1 MNQDIS
7 IAVALIVITTFFLI
21 VQLYKN
27 YKLEEDIEMYKQSIM
42 YLEDRI
48 AKRDIEGER
57 NFKDLVAGI
66 DGVTSVS
73 LSAKRYVELLR
84 AEESLVE
91 LQLKV
96 KEISDVK

>member
-1 MNQDIS
+1 MNQDIN
-7 IAVALIVITTFFLI
+7 IAVALIAITTFFLMI
-21 VQLYKN
+21 QLYKN
-27 YKLEEDIEMYKQSIM
+27 HKLEEDIEMYKQSNR

-57 NFKDLVAGI
+57 NFKDLIGGI

-84 AEESLVE
+84 AENDLIE
-91 LQLKV
+91 LKV
-96 KEISDVK
+96 KVRELDNG

>member
-7 IAVALIVITTFFLI
+7 IAVALLLITTFFLV

-27 YKLEEDIEMYKQSIM
+27 HKLEEDIEMYKQSNK

-84 AEESLVE
+84 AENDLVD
-91 LQLKV
+91 LKV
-96 KEISDVK
+96 KVRELDNE

>member
-7 IAVALIVITTFFLI
+7 IAVALIIGSVILLM
-21 VQLYKN
+21 VQVYKN
-27 YKLEEDIEMYKQSIM
+27 HKLEEDIEMYKQSNR

-84 AEESLVE
+84 AENDLIE
-91 LQLKV
+91 LKV
-96 KEISDVK
+96 KVRELDNE

>member
-7 IAVALIVITTFFLI
+7 IAVALIVITTFFLMI
-21 VQLYKN
+21 QLYKN
-27 YKLEEDIEMYKQSIM
+27 HKLEEDIEMYKRSNM

-84 AEESLVE
+84 AENDLIE
-91 LQLKV
+91 LKV
-96 KEISDVK
+96 KVRELDNG

>member
-1 MNQDIS
+1 MNQDFALCIFLL
-7 IAVALIVITTFFLI
+7 AVTVAMFCIQI
-21 VQLYKN
+21 YKN
-27 YKLEEDIEMYKQSIM
+27 YKLEEDIEMYKQSNR

-84 AEESLVE
+84 AENDLVD
-91 LQLKV
+91 LKV
-96 KEISDVK
+96 KVRELDNG

>member
-7 IAVALIVITTFFLI
+7 IAVALIIGSVVILMG
-21 VQLYKN
+21 QLYKN
-27 YKLEEDIEMYKQSIM
+27 HKLEEDIEMYKQSNK

-48 AKRDIEGER
+48 AKRDREGER
-57 NFKDLVAGI
+57 NFKDLVGGI

-84 AEESLVE
+84 AENDLVE
-91 LQLKV
+91 LKV
-96 KEISDVK
+96 RVRELDNG

>member
-7 IAVALIVITTFFLI
+7 IAVLLIVITTFFLI

-27 YKLEEDIEMYKQSIM
+27 HKLEEDIEMYKRSNR

-84 AEESLVE
+84 AENDLIE
-91 LQLKV
+91 LKV
-96 KEISDVK
+96 KVRELDNG

>member
-7 IAVALIVITTFFLI
+7 IAVALIVITAFFLMI
-21 VQLYKN
+21 QLYKN
-27 YKLEEDIEMYKQSIM
+27 HKLEEDIEMYKQSNR

-84 AEESLVE
+84 AENDLIE
-91 LQLKV
+91 LKV
-96 KEISDVK
+96 KVRELDNG

>member
-7 IAVALIVITTFFLI
+7 IAVALIVITTFFLML
-21 VQLYKN
+21 QLYKN
-27 YKLEEDIEMYKQSIM
+27 HKLEEDIDMYKQSNQ
-42 YLEDRI
+42 YLENRI

-57 NFKDLVAGI
+57 NFKDLVGGI

-84 AEESLVE
+84 AENDLIE
-91 LQLKV
+91 LKV
-96 KEISDVK
+96 KVRELDNG

>member
-7 IAVALIVITTFFLI
+7 IAVALIIGTLVLLL
-21 VQLYKN
+21 VQVYKN
-27 YKLEEDIEMYKQSIM
+27 HKLEEDIEMYKQSNR

-57 NFKDLVAGI
+57 NFKDLVGGI

-84 AEESLVE
+84 AENDLIE
-91 LQLKV
+91 LKV
-96 KEISDVK
+96 KVRELDNG

>member
-7 IAVALIVITTFFLI
+7 IAVALIVGSVILLM
-21 VQLYKN
+21 VQVYKN
-27 YKLEEDIEMYKQSIM
+27 HKLEEDIEMYKQSNR

-84 AEESLVE
+84 AENDLIE
-91 LQLKV
+91 LKV
-96 KEISDVK
+96 KVRELDNG

>member
-7 IAVALIVITTFFLI
+7 IAVALIIGTLALLI
-21 VQLYKN
+21 IQLYKN
-27 YKLEEDIEMYKQSIM
+27 HKLEEDIEMYKRSNR

-57 NFKDLVAGI
+57 NFKDLVGGI

-84 AEESLVE
+84 AENDLVD
-91 LQLKV
+91 LKV
-96 KEISDVK
+96 KVRELDNE

>member
-7 IAVALIVITTFFLI
+7 IAVALIIGTLVLLL

-27 YKLEEDIEMYKQSIM
+27 HKLEEDIDMYKQSNQ
-42 YLEDRI
+42 YLENRI

-57 NFKDLVAGI
+57 NFKDLVGGI

-84 AEESLVE
+84 AENDLIE
-91 LQLKV
+91 LKV
-96 KEISDVK
+96 KVRELNNG

>member
-7 IAVALIVITTFFLI
+7 IAVALILGTLVLLL

-27 YKLEEDIEMYKQSIM
+27 HKLEEDIDMYKQSNQ
-42 YLEDRI
+42 YLENRI

-57 NFKDLVAGI
+57 NFKDLVGGI

-84 AEESLVE
+84 AENDLIE
-91 LQLKV
+91 LKV
-96 KEISDVK
+96 KVRELDNG

>member
-1 MNQDIS
+1 MNQDFALCILLL
-7 IAVALIVITTFFLI
+7 AVTVAMFCIQI
-21 VQLYKN
+21 YKN
-27 YKLEEDIEMYKQSIM
+27 HKLEEDIEMYKRSNM

-84 AEESLVE
+84 AENDLIE
-91 LQLKV
+91 LKV
-96 KEISDVK
+96 KVRELDNG

>member
-7 IAVALIVITTFFLI
+7 IAVALIVITAFFLMI
-21 VQLYKN
+21 QLYKN
-27 YKLEEDIEMYKQSIM
+27 YKLEEDIEMYKQSNR

-84 AEESLVE
+84 AENDLIE
-91 LQLKV
+91 LKV
-96 KEISDVK
+96 KVRELDNG

>member
-21 VQLYKN
+21 IQLYKN
-27 YKLEEDIEMYKQSIM
+27 HKLEEDIEMYKRSNR

-73 LSAKRYVELLR
+73 LSAKRYIELLR
-84 AEESLVE
+84 AENDLIE
-91 LQLKV
+91 LKV
-96 KEISDVK
+96 KVRELDNG

>member
-7 IAVALIVITTFFLI
+7 IAVALIIGSVILLMI
-21 VQLYKN
+21 QVYKN
-27 YKLEEDIEMYKQSIM
+27 HKLEEDIEMYKQSNR

-84 AEESLVE
+84 AENDLIE
-91 LQLKV
+91 LKV
-96 KEISDVK
+96 KVRELDNG

>member
-7 IAVALIVITTFFLI
+7 IAVALLAITTFFLMI
-21 VQLYKN
+21 QLYKN
-27 YKLEEDIEMYKQSIM
+27 HKLEEDIEMYKRSNR

-84 AEESLVE
+84 AENDLIE
-91 LQLKV
+91 LKV
-96 KEISDVK
+96 KVRELDNG

>member
-7 IAVALIVITTFFLI
+7 IAVFLIVITTFFLI

-27 YKLEEDIEMYKQSIM
+27 HKLEEDIEMYKQSNR

-84 AEESLVE
+84 AENDLIE
-91 LQLKV
+91 LKV
-96 KEISDVK
+96 KVRGLDNG

>member
-1 MNQDIS
+1 MNQDIN
-7 IAVALIVITTFFLI
+7 IAVALIVITTFFLMI
-21 VQLYKN
+21 QLYKN
-27 YKLEEDIEMYKQSIM
+27 HKLEEDIEMYKRSNK

-57 NFKDLVAGI
+57 NFKDLVGGI

-84 AEESLVE
+84 TENDLIE
-91 LQLKV
+91 LKV
-96 KEISDVK
+96 KVRELDNE

>member
-1 MNQDIS
+1 MNQDF
-7 IAVALIVITTFFLI
+7 ALLYSSTSCYCSYVCIQI
-21 VQLYKN
+21 YKN
-27 YKLEEDIEMYKQSIM
+27 HKLEEDIEMYKQSNR

-84 AEESLVE
+84 AENDLVD
-91 LQLKV
+91 LKV
-96 KEISDVK
+96 KVRELDNG